1 MKLKLLY
8 GFYVSALLILLLL
21 AGLVMWVNG

>member
-8 GFYVSALLILLLL
+8 GCYVSALLILLLL
-21 AGLVMWVNG
+21 AGLAMWVNG